1 MLRALIFISV
11 LVSAQ
16 LSQANVWQTT
26 RQWDQRAES
35 EYADWVRTQ
44 WSEGVFILPTS
55 PYRGIE
61 TDCAHATYAMRII
74 FAFEHGLPIQFL
86 NHNVG
91 GRAVIS
97 NEMKNWDGLKDANAK
112 IRGFLGYVFGNTST
126 RTLGLDTYPVAVTA
140 ETINAGT
147 IYVDP
152 GNHSVQVIDLTPQ
165 GVPVIQF
172 STVPSSVR
180 FLTRLIGFPEMIPGQ
195 AKTNRDDGFRR
206 FKTPEQIYLPVQKI
220 PGYSLEQFSLA
231 SDALG
236 DWNEYTKIFSAK
248 LARVQSTPND
258 RATNMIQNIC
268 QAARDRVKAVRDG
281 IIVSARNRDRNL
293 SCMDGGDYY
302 NTSTPD
308 RDKVLREYFVQL
320 QKLSVEQDFMTS
332 PKNNYYHRFAD
343 FIVGNDSRDPNR
355 ESQFA
360 KESDQNCDLSKMG
373 IGGPLRSLLL
383 PELYQ
388 LSIANKL
395 ISDPNATLEQ
405 RWGLEAYAPLC
416 KQY

>member
-1 MLRALIFISV
+1 MSKAFIFIFASF
-11 LVSAQ
+11 LGQ
-16 LSQANVWQTT
+16 LSHASVWQTT
-26 RQWDQRAES
+26 RHWDQHAETEYS
-35 EYADWVRTQ
+35 EWVRTN

-74 FAFEHGLPIQFL
+74 FAFEHGLAIQFL
-86 NHNVG
+86 NHNSG
-91 GRAVIS
+91 GRALIS
-97 NEMKNWDGLKDANAK
+97 NEMTNWDGLKDSNSK

-126 RTLGLDTYPVAVTA
+126 RTLGLDTYPVAVTP
-140 ETINAGT
+140 EMINSGT

-165 GVPVIQF
+165 GIPVIQF

-195 AKTNRDDGFRR
+195 AKTNHDDGFRK
-206 FKTPEQIYLPVQKI
+206 FKTPDQIYLPVQKI
-220 PGYSLEQFSLA
+220 PSYSLEQFSLA

-236 DWNEYTKIFSAK
+236 DWNEYTKIFSSK
-248 LARVQSTPND
+248 LARVPSTPNEK
-258 RATNMIQNIC
+258 ATNMIQNIC

-281 IIVSARNRDRNL
+281 LVVIFRNGDRNL
-293 SCMDGGDYY
+293 KCMDGGDYY

-320 QKLSVEQDFMTS
+320 QKLSIEQDFMKA
-332 PKNNYYHRFAD
+332 PQNNYYHRFAD
-343 FIVGNDSRDPNR
+343 LIVGNSSKDPNL

-360 KESDQNCDLSKMG
+360 AESDQNCDLSKMG
-373 IGGPLRSLLL
+373 IGGPLRSLFL

-395 ISDPNATLEQ
+395 VSDPNARLEQ
-405 RWGLEAYAPLC
+405 RWGLEAYAPIC